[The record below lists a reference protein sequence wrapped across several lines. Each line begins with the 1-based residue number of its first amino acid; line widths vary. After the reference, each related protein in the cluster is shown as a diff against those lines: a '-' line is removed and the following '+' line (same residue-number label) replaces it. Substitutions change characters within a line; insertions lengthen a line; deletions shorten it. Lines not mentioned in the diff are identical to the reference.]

1 MGELVLDEI
10 VSDPDNIG
18 IVEIE
23 GVADD
28 IIDDS
33 LDSDFSDSMQN
44 NNDDLSI
51 VDDQNNDL
59 VIDDGLETDEEIL
72 VDEIIDEAQDSS
84 INTFNNQNY
93 QMGQDISTSD
103 AVSSVEYTKALD
115 DINAEL
121 TNISLAVS
129 RLDENVKII
138 GDNNNLVGYILIAI
152 LSFMFG
158 AIVIYAY
165 IGGLISSARR

>member
-10 VSDPDNIG
+10 GSDPDNIG

-23 GVADD
+23 GVEDD

-33 LDSDFSDSMQN
+33 LDSDFSESMQN

-59 VIDDGLETDEEIL
+59 VNDDGLETNEEIL

-84 INTFNNQNY
+84 VNTFNNQNY

-103 AVSSVEYTKALD
+103 VASSIEYTKALD